1 MSYNQQPRAATDG
14 LIFCIDAGNP
24 KCMKDGQTTATDLVQ
39 GYELTGASGEPGT
52 GTHTPSTDNFPAFN
66 GLYGGIFDFNGG
78 KGMNVEG
85 DLGSHSSQSISM
97 WYYKNSDGVQY
108 FTDARNDGGTW
119 FLSNYTSRNINY
131 ANALY
136 YNFDVDYDADNS
148 NFINRW
154 QHMVVTSNS
163 GGSQVFI
170 DGTKRTPLGSS
181 SYNENLGVNF
191 RIGTRFTSS
200 DERNGYMEPIH
211 IYNRVLTQEE
221 VSMNYN
227 AFKERF
233 KNSPSVS

>member
-170 DGTKRTPLGSS
+170 DGTKRTLLGSS

-191 RIGTRFTSS
+191 RIGTRFTTSA
-200 DERNGYMEPIH
+200 EWTGYMGP
-211 IYNRVLTQEE
+211 
-221 VSMNYN
+221 N

>member
-39 GYELTGASGEPGT
+39 GYELTGANGTPGN
-52 GTHTPSTDNFPAFN
+52 GTHTPDTANFPAFN

-78 KGMNVEG
+78 RGMNVEG
-85 DLGSHSSQSISM
+85 SLGLHTSHSISM
-97 WYYKNSDGVQY
+97 WYYKNSDAVQY
-108 FTDARNDGGTW
+108 FTDARNDNGTW
-119 FLSNYTSRNINY
+119 FLSNYTNDNINFNDKLTY
-131 ANALY
+131 S
-136 YNFDVDYDADNS
+136 FDVDYDADNS
-148 NFINRW
+148 DFINRW
-154 QHMVVTSNS
+154 QHMVVTSDS

-170 DGTKRTPLGSS
+170 DGTKRTPLLSN
-181 SYNENLGVNF
+181 SYTENLGVNF
-191 RIGTRFTSS
+191 RIGTRYTTSTQWT
-200 DERNGYMEPIH
+200 GYMGPIH

>member
-1 MSYNQQPRAATDG
+1 MSYNQQPRAVTDG

-39 GYELTGASGEPGT
+39 GYELTGANGNPGS
-52 GTHTPSTDNFPAFN
+52 GTHTPNTDNFPAFN

-78 KGMNVEG
+78 RGMNVEG
-85 DLGSHSSQSISM
+85 DLGSHTSHSISM
-97 WYYKNSDGVQY
+97 WYYKNSDSTQY

-119 FLSNYTSRNINY
+119 FLSNYTNDNINY
-131 ANALY
+131 NDKIT
-136 YNFDVDYDADNS
+136 YNFDVSYDADNS
-148 NFINRW
+148 DFINRW
-154 QHMVVTSNS
+154 QHMVVTSDS
-163 GGSQVFI
+163 GGGQVFI
-170 DGTKRTPLGSS
+170 DGTKRTAVLSNS
-181 SYNENLGVNF
+181 VDEDLGVNF
-191 RIGTRFTSS
+191 RIGTRYTTSA
-200 DERNGYMEPIH
+200 EWTGYMGPIH